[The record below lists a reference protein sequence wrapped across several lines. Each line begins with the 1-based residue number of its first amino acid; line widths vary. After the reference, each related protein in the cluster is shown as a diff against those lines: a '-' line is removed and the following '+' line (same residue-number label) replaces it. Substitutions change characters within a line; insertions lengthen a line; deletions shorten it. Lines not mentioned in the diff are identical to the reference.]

1 MFFRQVLHEDLGC
14 ASYVVADGA
23 EAAVIDPKWDVEAY
37 LELAEEHGF
46 RIAHVLET
54 HNHADHVSGKGRLA
68 KATGAT
74 IHVPATA
81 GVEFEHEP
89 LADGDTV
96 SVGEVTITA
105 LATPGHRPE
114 HTAYLVADGSRGEE
128 PWLVV
133 TGDSL
138 FVGDVARPDLAVDP
152 EEGARGL
159 FASMKRLL
167 ALGDFAEVWPGHIG
181 GSLCGGAGMS
191 EKPVTT
197 IGFERRF
204 NRLLARDDED
214 GFVRALTGNLAPQ
227 PPNFK
232 RIVALNKGPLLT
244 EAQVLDLLAPTAVKE
259 RLEAGAT
266 LLDGRDT
273 REFDA
278 LHVPGAI
285 NVTMVR
291 AAVGTRAA
299 WVVDAESEVVV
310 TAASDEE
317 ARRMGRLLE
326 AVGFRRIAGV
336 LAGGVEAWREAG
348 LPFETTPAIDIPEL
362 AARLKRGE
370 VRLLDVREDD
380 EWDEGHVDG
389 SLHVPYHDLRDGL
402 PDQVR
407 NGGTPLAVA
416 CSAGNRS
423 SIAVSLLRR
432 AGVEDVIHVAEG
444 GIAELSEEG
453 IELVRE
459 KG

>member
-14 ASYVVADGA
+14 ASYVVADGGD
-23 EAAVIDPKWDVEAY
+23 AAIIDPKWDVEVY

-68 KATGAT
+68 KTTGAT
-74 IHVPATA
+74 IHVPASA

-89 LADGDTV
+89 LADGDKV

-114 HTAYLVADGSRGEE
+114 HTAYLVSDGSRGEE

-138 FVGDVARPDLAVDP
+138 FVGDVARPDLAVDS

-159 FASMKRLL
+159 FASLKRLL

-214 GFVRALTGNLAPQ
+214 GFVRALTGKLAHQ

-232 RIVALNKGPLLT
+232 RIVALNRGPLLMEPQT
-244 EAQVLDLLAPTAVKE
+244 LDPLAPAVVQA
-259 RLEAGAT
+259 RLDEGAT

-278 LHVPGAI
+278 VHVPGSI
-285 NVTMVR
+285 NVTTVR

-310 TAASDEE
+310 IGATDDEG
-317 ARRMGRLLE
+317 RRMGRLLE

-336 LAGGVEAWREAG
+336 LAGGIEAWRDAG
-348 LPFETTPAIDIPEL
+348 LPIESTAAIDIPEL
-362 AARLKRGE
+362 AEWLRRGD
-370 VRLLDVREDD
+370 VRLLDVRDDD

-402 PDQVR
+402 PDEIR
-407 NGGTPLAVA
+407 NGGRPLAVA

-432 AGVEDVIHVAEG
+432 AGFDDVIHVADG
-444 GIAELSEEG
+444 GIAELPEEG

-459 KG
+459 RP

>member
-14 ASYVVADGA
+14 ASYVVADDG
-23 EAAVIDPKWDVEAY
+23 EAAVIDPRWDVQAY
-37 LELAEEHGF
+37 LDLAEEHGF
-46 RIAHVLET
+46 LIAHILET

-74 IHVPATA
+74 IRVPAAA
-81 GVEFEHEP
+81 GVEFAHEP

-96 SVGEVTITA
+96 TVGEVTITA

-114 HTAYLVADGSRGEE
+114 HTAYLVSDGSRGEE

-159 FASMKRLL
+159 FASLKRLL

-181 GSLCGGAGMS
+181 GSLCGGSGMS

-214 GFVRALTGNLAPQ
+214 GFVRALTGSLAAQ

-232 RIVALNKGPLLT
+232 RIVALNRGPLLA
-244 EAQVLDLLAPTAVKE
+244 EPQPLDLLAPTAVQE
-259 RLEAGAT
+259 RLDAGAT

-273 REFDA
+273 REFDGV
-278 LHVPGAI
+278 HVPGSI
-285 NVTMVR
+285 NVTIVR

-299 WVVDAESEVVV
+299 WVVDADSEVVV
-310 TAASDEE
+310 GAASDDE

-326 AVGFRRIAGV
+326 AVGFRQIAGV
-336 LAGGVEAWREAG
+336 LAGGVDAWRDAG
-348 LPFETTPAIDIPEL
+348 LPVESTVAIDLAEL
-362 AARLKRGE
+362 AERLRRGD
-370 VRLLDVREDD
+370 VRLLDVRDD
-380 EWDEGHVDG
+380 EEWDEGHVAG

-402 PDQVR
+402 PDELA
-407 NGGTPLAVA
+407 NGGAPLAVA

-432 AGVEDVIHVAEG
+432 AGVDDVIHVADG
-444 GIAELSEEG
+444 DIAELPDEG
-453 IELVRE
+453 IELVRS
-459 KG
+459 